1 MTEVE
6 IEVVKE
12 YRCCWKVGMRRKV
25 SADFAHVLIENGF
38 AKMISEPP
46 RHKMVERPEKEK

>member
-1 MTEVE
+1 MEIE